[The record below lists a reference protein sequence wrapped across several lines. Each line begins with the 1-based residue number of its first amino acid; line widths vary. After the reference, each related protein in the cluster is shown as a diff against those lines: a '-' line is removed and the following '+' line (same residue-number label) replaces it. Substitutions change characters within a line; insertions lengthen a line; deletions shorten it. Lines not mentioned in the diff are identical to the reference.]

1 MGAEKS
7 ARDLQIATLAM
18 QGVPV
23 GEIGHRLGLL
33 RNTISRRLKRPE
45 TQQVLAALLQEL
57 AERATAQT
65 AERLEAAR
73 QAAQEERGRK
83 RALHQGQGAPYSS
96 AHNPLDAHAP
106 IERFLA
112 KQH

>member
-1 MGAEKS
+1 MGVEKE
-7 ARDLQIATLAM
+7 ARNFHIANLAA
-18 QGVPV
+18 QGISIN
-23 GEIGHRLGLL
+23 EIAKRLNLH
-33 RNTISRRLKRPE
+33 RNTVSRRLKRPQ
-45 TQQVLAALLQEL
+45 TQQFMAALMQEVAQL
-57 AERATAQT
+57 TTAQT

>member
-1 MGAEKS
+1 
-7 ARDLQIATLAM
+7 L
-18 QGVPV
+18 
-23 GEIGHRLGLL
+23 H
-33 RNTISRRLKRPE
+33 RNTVSRRLKRPQ
-45 TQQVLAALLQEL
+45 TQQFMAALMQEVAQL
-57 AERATAQT
+57 TTAQT